1 MHACI
6 RTYRGRAGG
15 AGVRNDSGVY
25 VGHAPPWCGTSSG
38 LCCHGCSCSGTSR
51 CQDAEKRCAYNRLAP
66 NRYPL
71 VPFLVET
78 YGRLGKPVVAGDVS
92 KSGSVAMELREI
104 SVGLCN
110 GNYLMHRASLEVL
123 AGVAGASARE
133 RMGLLRMCVTS
144 GVLCA
149 VGCSPLLNFALCACL
164 HSAVEASGAIVLSPM
179 SFEHTTY
186 THT

>member
-1 MHACI
+1 MTAVYMSVTHPP
-6 RTYRGRAGG
+6 G
-15 AGVRNDSGVY
+15 AALQAAS
-25 VGHAPPWCGTSSG
+25 AAT
-38 LCCHGCSCSGTSR
+38 
-51 CQDAEKRCAYNRLAP
+51 DAEKRRAYNWLAP

-71 VPFLVET
+71 VPFSVET
-78 YGRLGKPVVAGDVS
+78 YGRLGKPAVALLGMLGAEPVAAGDVS

-123 AGVAGASARE
+123 AGVARASARE
-133 RMGLLRMCVTS
+133 QMGLLRMCVTS

-149 VGCSPLLNFALCACL
+149 VGCSPLLDFALCACL

-179 SFEHTTY
+179 SLEHTTY
-186 THT
+186 THINRHCHDIIYY